1 VSPVVVVCNQE
12 IADSIPGPLHWRRIN
27 DNGVRLINAAK
38 KPSEAVDWNAML
50 ASYRQPVLWKSVV
63 QLASTALLLGVLWFA
78 MLWSLEVGYW
88 LTLLLALPAS
98 LMLVRLFMLQHDCGH
113 GSYFRSRR
121 ANNLIGSV
129 LGVFTLVPYA
139 YWRRTH
145 SLHHAGSGNLDARG
159 FGDIDTL
166 TVREYLSLPPFKRL
180 LYRLYRHPLV
190 LLLVGPTWQF
200 VLKHRLP
207 LDIPRDWKR
216 EALGVQ
222 VSNLGLASVVA
233 LMWMTVG
240 IERFLMVQLPITL
253 LAGSIGVYLFY
264 VQHQFEDT
272 YWRYREAWNYY
283 AAGLEGASHLVM
295 PKPLQWAT
303 ASIGL
308 HHIHHVSSRIPNY
321 HLQRCYDTHPELRQV
336 TKLTLLQSVK
346 TLWFTL
352 WDEDERRLVGF
363 RELRTIRQRL
373 EGDGADVR
381 PTRSAAIPR
390 SWR

>member
-1 VSPVVVVCNQE
+1 
-12 IADSIPGPLHWRRIN
+12 
-27 DNGVRLINAAK
+27 LIERG
-38 KPSEAVDWNAML
+38 SAVDWNAVL
-50 ASYRQPVLWKSVV
+50 APYRQPVLWKSLL
-63 QLASTALLLGVLWFA
+63 QLATTALLLGAFWFA
-78 MLWSLEVGYW
+78 MLWSLDVGYW
-88 LTLLLALPAS
+88 LTLLLSLPAA

-113 GSYFRSRR
+113 GSFFRSRR

-145 SLHHAGSGNLDARG
+145 SHHHAGSGNLDARG

-166 TVREYLSLPPFKRL
+166 TVREYLSLPWSKRF
-180 LYRLYRHPLV
+180 LYRLYRHPVV
-190 LLLVGPTWQF
+190 LLMVGPTWQF

-216 EALGVQ
+216 EAVGVQ
-222 VSNLGLASVVA
+222 LSNLGLASVVTI
-233 LMWMTVG
+233 MWMTVG
-240 IERFLMVQLPITL
+240 LERFLMVQLPITL

-272 YWRYREAWNYY
+272 YWRYREAWDYF

-303 ASIGL
+303 ANIGL
-308 HHIHHVSSRIPNY
+308 HHIHHVASRIPNY
-321 HLQRCYDTHPELRQV
+321 HLQRCYDSHPELRQV
-336 TKLTLLQSVK
+336 TRLSLLSSIK
-346 TLWFTL
+346 TLRFTL
-352 WDEDERRLVGF
+352 WDEEERRLVGF
-363 RELRTIRQRL
+363 RELEAIRRRL
-373 EGDGADVR
+373 GAGVDDVR
-381 PTRSAAIPR
+381 PVRPESVPR

>member
-1 VSPVVVVCNQE
+1 
-12 IADSIPGPLHWRRIN
+12 
-27 DNGVRLINAAK
+27 
-38 KPSEAVDWNAML
+38 M
-50 ASYRQPVLWKSVV
+50 LWKSVF
-63 QLASTALLLGVLWFA
+63 QLTSTALLLGVLWWA

-113 GSYFRSRR
+113 GSFFRSRR

-145 SLHHAGSGNLDARG
+145 SLHHAGSGNLEARG
-159 FGDIDTL
+159 IGDIDTL
-166 TVREYLSLPPFKRL
+166 TVREYLSRPRIKRL

-190 LLLVGPTWQF
+190 LLVVGPTWQF

-207 LDIPRDWKR
+207 LDIPREWRR
-216 EALGVQ
+216 EAVGVQ
-222 VSNLGLASVVA
+222 LSNLGLASVVA
-233 LMWMTVG
+233 VMWMTVG

-272 YWRYREAWNYY
+272 YWRYRDAWDYF

-295 PKPLQWAT
+295 PRPLQWAT
-303 ASIGL
+303 ANIGL
-308 HHIHHVSSRIPNY
+308 HHIHHVASRIPNY
-321 HLQRCYDTHPELRQV
+321 HLQRCYDSHPELRQV
-336 TKLTLLQSVK
+336 TTLTLLGSVR

-363 RELRTIRQRL
+363 RELGAIRQRL
-373 EGDGADVR
+373 AGDGAAVR
-381 PTRSAAIPR
+381 PTRPEAVPVN
-390 SWR
+390 WR

>member
-1 VSPVVVVCNQE
+1 
-12 IADSIPGPLHWRRIN
+12 
-27 DNGVRLINAAK
+27 
-38 KPSEAVDWNAML
+38 ML

-222 VSNLGLASVVA
+222 LSNLGLASVVA

>member
-1 VSPVVVVCNQE
+1 VKT
-12 IADSIPGPLHWRRIN
+12 G
-27 DNGVRLINAAK
+27 
-38 KPSEAVDWNAML
+38 SEAVDWNAVL
-50 ASYRQPVLWKSVV
+50 ASYKQPVLWRSVV
-63 QLASTALLLGVLWFA
+63 QLASTALLLGVLWLA
-78 MLWSLEVGYW
+78 MLWSLDVGYW

-139 YWRRTH
+139 YWRHTH
-145 SLHHAGSGNLDARG
+145 ALHHAGSGNLDARG
-159 FGDIDTL
+159 LGDIDTL
-166 TVREYLSLPPFKRL
+166 TVREYLSLPPMKRL

-190 LLLVGPTWQF
+190 LLVVGPTWQF

-207 LDIPRDWKR
+207 LDMPRGWKR

-222 VSNLGLASVVA
+222 LSNLGLVSVVA

-240 IERFLMVQLPITL
+240 IERFLLVQLPITL

-272 YWRYREAWNYY
+272 YWRYREAWDYF

-308 HHIHHVSSRIPNY
+308 HHIHHVAARIPNY
-321 HLQRCYDTHPELRQV
+321 HLQRCYDTHPELQRV
-336 TKLTLLQSVK
+336 TKLTLLGSVK

-363 RELRTIRQRL
+363 RELRAIRQRL
-373 EGDGADVR
+373 QGDGDTVR
-381 PTRSAAIPR
+381 PSRAEAVPVT
-390 SWR
+390 WR